1 MNSIIIAIAGGTGSG
16 KSYLTRNLANTYPK
30 KEILIIE
37 QDSYY
42 KDISNLDY
50 EDRCKQN
57 FDHPDA
63 IDSILIENHLK
74 QLLSGK
80 TIYSPKYNFFKHL
93 REKEGEKTTQRPIII
108 MEGILLLHYIKLHK
122 FYTLKVF
129 VETPEHIRINRRIER
144 DIQFRGRT
152 KNCIEKQ
159 YYSTVKPMHEKFVQP
174 SKSFSDIIIDGTAT
188 INKSINKIKSKIDL
202 ETK

>member
-1 MNSIIIAIAGGTGSG
+1 MNSIIVAIAGGTGSG

-30 KEILIIE
+30 KQILIIE

-50 EDRCKQN
+50 EERCKQN
-57 FDHPDA
+57 FAHPDA

-188 INKSINKIKSKIDL
+188 INKSINQIKSKIDL

>member
-1 MNSIIIAIAGGTGSG
+1 MNSMIIAVAGGTGSG
-16 KSYLTRNLANTYPK
+16 KSYLAKNLANTYPK

-74 QLLSGK
+74 KLLSGK
-80 TIYSPKYNFFKHL
+80 TIYSPRYNFFKHL
-93 REKEGEKTTQRPIII
+93 REREEKKIKQRPIII
-108 MEGILLLHYIKLHK
+108 MEGILLLHYIRLHK
-122 FYTLKVF
+122 FYALKVF
-129 VETPEHIRINRRIER
+129 VETPEHIRISRRMER

-152 KNCIEKQ
+152 KDSIEKQ

-174 SKSFSDIIIDGTAT
+174 SKSYSDIVIDGTAL
-188 INKSINKIKSKIDL
+188 INKSISRIKSKIDL
-202 ETK
+202 EIK

>member
-1 MNSIIIAIAGGTGSG
+1 MNSMIIAVAGGTGSG
-16 KSYLTRNLANTYPK
+16 KSYLAKNLANTYPK
-30 KEILIIE
+30 KEILIIK

-42 KDISNLDY
+42 KDISNLNY

-74 QLLSGK
+74 RLLSGK
-80 TIYSPKYNFFKHL
+80 TICSPRYNFSNHL
-93 REKEGEKTTQRPIII
+93 REKEDKKIKQRPIII
-108 MEGILLLHYIKLHK
+108 MEGILLLHYIRLHK

-129 VETPEHIRINRRIER
+129 VETPEHIRIRRRMER

-152 KNCIEKQ
+152 KDSIERQ

-174 SKSFSDIIIDGTAT
+174 SKFYSDIVIDGTAP
-188 INKSINKIKSKIDL
+188 INKSINQIKSKIDL
-202 ETK
+202 EIQ

>member
-1 MNSIIIAIAGGTGSG
+1 MNTMIIAVAGGTGSG
-16 KSYLTRNLANTYPK
+16 KSFLARNLANTYSK

-50 EDRCKQN
+50 KDRCKQN

-74 QLLSGK
+74 KLLSGK
-80 TIYSPKYNFFKHL
+80 TIYSPRYNFFKHL
-93 REKEGEKTTQRPIII
+93 RERKEKKIKQRPIII
-108 MEGILLLHYIKLHK
+108 IEGILLLHYVKLHK

-144 DIQFRGRT
+144 DIKFRGRT
-152 KNCIEKQ
+152 KSSIEKQ

-174 SKSFSDIIIDGTAT
+174 SKSYSDIVIDGTAF
-188 INKSINKIKSKIDL
+188 INKSINQIKSKLDL
-202 ETK
+202 EV

>member
-1 MNSIIIAIAGGTGSG
+1 MNSMIIAVAGGTGSG
-16 KSYLTRNLANTYPK
+16 KSYLAKNLANTYPR

-63 IDSILIENHLK
+63 IDSILIESHLK
-74 QLLSGK
+74 KLLSGK

-108 MEGILLLHYIKLHK
+108 MEGILLLHYIRLHK

-129 VETPEHIRINRRIER
+129 VETPEHTRISRRMKR

-152 KNCIEKQ
+152 KDSIERQ

-174 SKSFSDIIIDGTAT
+174 SKSYSDIVIDGTAS
-188 INKSINKIKSKIDL
+188 INKSINQIKSKIDL
-202 ETK
+202 KI

>member
-1 MNSIIIAIAGGTGSG
+1 MNTMIIAVAGGTGSG
-16 KSYLTRNLANTYPK
+16 KSFLARNLANTYSK

-50 EDRCKQN
+50 KDRCKQN

-74 QLLSGK
+74 KLLSGK
-80 TIYSPKYNFFKHL
+80 TIYSPRYNFFKHL
-93 REKEGEKTTQRPIII
+93 RERKEKKIKQRPIII
-108 MEGILLLHYIKLHK
+108 IEGILLLHYVKLHK

-144 DIQFRGRT
+144 DIKFRGRT
-152 KNCIEKQ
+152 KSSIEKQ

-174 SKSFSDIIIDGTAT
+174 SKSYSDIVIDGTAF
-188 INKSINKIKSKIDL
+188 INKSINQIKSKLDL
-202 ETK
+202 EI

>member
-1 MNSIIIAIAGGTGSG
+1 MNTMIIAVAGGTGSG
-16 KSYLTRNLANTYPK
+16 KSFLARNLANTYSK

-50 EDRCKQN
+50 KDRCKQN

-74 QLLSGK
+74 KLLSGK
-80 TIYSPKYNFFKHL
+80 TIYSPRYNFFKHL
-93 REKEGEKTTQRPIII
+93 RERKEKKIKQRPIII
-108 MEGILLLHYIKLHK
+108 IEGILLLHYVKLHK

-129 VETPEHIRINRRIER
+129 VETPEHIRMNRRIER
-144 DIQFRGRT
+144 DIKFRGRT
-152 KNCIEKQ
+152 KDSIEKQ

-174 SKSFSDIIIDGTAT
+174 SKSYSDIVIDGTAS
-188 INKSINKIKSKIDL
+188 INKSINQIKSKIDL
-202 ETK
+202 EIQ

>member
-30 KEILIIE
+30 KQILIIE

-188 INKSINKIKSKIDL
+188 IDKSINQIKSKIDL

>member
-1 MNSIIIAIAGGTGSG
+1 MNSMIIAVAGGTGSG
-16 KSYLTRNLANTYPK
+16 KSYLAKNLANTYPK

-42 KDISNLDY
+42 KDISDLDY
-50 EDRCKQN
+50 ENRCKQN

-188 INKSINKIKSKIDL
+188 INKSINRIKSKIDL

>member
-1 MNSIIIAIAGGTGSG
+1 MNTMIIAVAGGTGSG
-16 KSYLTRNLANTYPK
+16 KSFLARNLANTYSK

-50 EDRCKQN
+50 KDRCKQN

-74 QLLSGK
+74 KLLSGK
-80 TIYSPKYNFFKHL
+80 TIYSPRYNFFKHL
-93 REKEGEKTTQRPIII
+93 RERKEKKIKQRPIII
-108 MEGILLLHYIKLHK
+108 IEGILLLHYVKLHK

-144 DIQFRGRT
+144 DIKFRGRT
-152 KNCIEKQ
+152 KSSIEKQ

-174 SKSFSDIIIDGTAT
+174 SKSYSDIVIDGTAS
-188 INKSINKIKSKIDL
+188 INKSINQIKSKIDL
-202 ETK
+202 

>member
-1 MNSIIIAIAGGTGSG
+1 MNSMIIAVVGGTGSG
-16 KSYLTRNLANTYPK
+16 KSYLAKNLANTYPK

-50 EDRCKQN
+50 KDRCKQN

-74 QLLSGK
+74 KLLSGK
-80 TIYSPKYNFFKHL
+80 TIHSPRYNFFKHL
-93 REKEGEKTTQRPIII
+93 REKEEKKIKQHPIII
-108 MEGILLLHYIKLHK
+108 MEGILLLHYIRLHK
-122 FYTLKVF
+122 FFTLKVF
-129 VETPEHIRINRRIER
+129 VETPEHIRISRRMER
-144 DIQFRGRT
+144 DIQLRGRT
-152 KNCIEKQ
+152 KESIERQ

-174 SKSFSDIIIDGTAT
+174 SKSYSDIVIDGTAP
-188 INKSINKIKSKIDL
+188 INKSINQIKSKIDL
-202 ETK
+202 KTQ

>member
-1 MNSIIIAIAGGTGSG
+1 MNTIIIAVAGGTGSG
-16 KSYLTRNLANTYPK
+16 KSFLARNLANTYSK

-50 EDRCKQN
+50 KDRCKQN

-74 QLLSGK
+74 KLLSGK
-80 TIYSPKYNFFKHL
+80 TIYSPRYNFFKHL
-93 REKEGEKTTQRPIII
+93 RERKEKKIKQRPIII
-108 MEGILLLHYIKLHK
+108 IEGILLLHYVKLHK

-144 DIQFRGRT
+144 DIKFRGRT
-152 KNCIEKQ
+152 KSSIEKQ

-174 SKSFSDIIIDGTAT
+174 SKSYSDIVIDGTAS
-188 INKSINKIKSKIDL
+188 INKSINQIKSKIVV
-202 ETK
+202 

>member
-1 MNSIIIAIAGGTGSG
+1 MKSMIIAVAGGTGSG
-16 KSYLTRNLANTYPK
+16 KSYLARNLANTYPK

-74 QLLSGK
+74 
-80 TIYSPKYNFFKHL
+80 NFFLEKLFTVLGIIFKHL
-93 REKEGEKTTQRPIII
+93 REKEEKNKTTSYHNY
-108 MEGILLLHYIKLHK
+108 GGNSSASLHQ
-122 FYTLKVF
+122 T
-129 VETPEHIRINRRIER
+129 
-144 DIQFRGRT
+144 
-152 KNCIEKQ
+152 
-159 YYSTVKPMHEKFVQP
+159 S
-174 SKSFSDIIIDGTAT
+174 
-188 INKSINKIKSKIDL
+188 
-202 ETK
+202 

>member
-1 MNSIIIAIAGGTGSG
+1 MNSTIIAVAGGTGSG
-16 KSYLTRNLANTYPK
+16 KSYLAKNLANTYPK

-74 QLLSGK
+74 KLLSGK
-80 TIYSPKYNFFKHL
+80 TIYIPRYNFFKHL
-93 REKEGEKTTQRPIII
+93 REREEKKIKQRPIII
-108 MEGILLLHYIKLHK
+108 MEGILLLHYIRLHK
-122 FYTLKVF
+122 FYALKVF
-129 VETPEHIRINRRIER
+129 VEAPEHIRINRRIER

-152 KNCIEKQ
+152 KDSIEKQ
-159 YYSTVKPMHEKFVQP
+159 YYSSVKPMHEKFVQP
-174 SKSFSDIIIDGTAT
+174 SKFYSDIVIDGTAL
-188 INKSINKIKSKIDL
+188 INESINQIKSKIDL
-202 ETK
+202 EIQ

>member
-1 MNSIIIAIAGGTGSG
+1 MNSMIIAVAGGTGSG
-16 KSYLTRNLANTYPK
+16 KSYLAKNLANTYPK

-50 EDRCKQN
+50 KDRCKQN

-74 QLLSGK
+74 KLLSGK
-80 TIYSPKYNFFKHL
+80 TIYSPRYNFFKHL
-93 REKEGEKTTQRPIII
+93 REKEEKKIKQHPIIV
-108 MEGILLLHYIKLHK
+108 MEGILLLHYIRLHK
-122 FYTLKVF
+122 FFTLKVF
-129 VETPEHIRINRRIER
+129 VETPEHIRISRRMER

-152 KNCIEKQ
+152 KDSIEKQ

-174 SKSFSDIIIDGTAT
+174 SKSYSDIVIDGTAL
-188 INKSINKIKSKIDL
+188 INQSINKIKSKLDL
-202 ETK
+202 EIK

>member
-1 MNSIIIAIAGGTGSG
+1 MNTMIIAVAGGTGSG
-16 KSYLTRNLANTYPK
+16 KSFLARNLANTYSK

-50 EDRCKQN
+50 KDRCKQN

-74 QLLSGK
+74 KLLSGK
-80 TIYSPKYNFFKHL
+80 TIYSPRYNFFKHL
-93 REKEGEKTTQRPIII
+93 REREEKKIKQRPIII
-108 MEGILLLHYIKLHK
+108 IEGILLLHYVKLHK

-144 DIQFRGRT
+144 DIKFRGRT
-152 KNCIEKQ
+152 KSSIEKQ
-159 YYSTVKPMHEKFVQP
+159 YYSTVKPMHEEFVQP
-174 SKSFSDIIIDGTAT
+174 SKSYSDIVIDGTAF
-188 INKSINKIKSKIDL
+188 INKSINQIKSKLDL
-202 ETK
+202 EI

>member
-1 MNSIIIAIAGGTGSG
+1 MNSVIIAVAGGTGSG
-16 KSYLTRNLANTYPK
+16 KSYLARNLANTYPR

-42 KDISNLDY
+42 RDISYLEY

-74 QLLSGK
+74 KLLSGK
-80 TIYSPKYNFFKHL
+80 TIYSPRYNFFKHL
-93 REKEGEKTTQRPIII
+93 REKKGKKIKQRPIII
-108 MEGILLLHYIKLHK
+108 MEGILLLHYIRLHK
-122 FYTLKVF
+122 FYALKVF
-129 VETPEHIRINRRIER
+129 VETPEQIRINRRMER

-152 KNCIEKQ
+152 KESIEKQ

-174 SKSFSDIIIDGTAT
+174 SKYYSDIVIDGTAF
-188 INKSINKIKSKIDL
+188 INRSINRIKSKINFRI
-202 ETK
+202 

>member
-1 MNSIIIAIAGGTGSG
+1 MNSMIIAVAGGTGSG
-16 KSYLTRNLANTYPK
+16 KSYLAKNLANTYPK

-63 IDSILIENHLK
+63 IDSILIETHLK
-74 QLLSGK
+74 KLLSGK
-80 TIYSPKYNFFKHL
+80 TIYSPRYNFFKHL
-93 REKEGEKTTQRPIII
+93 REKEGKKIKQHSIII
-108 MEGILLLHYIKLHK
+108 IEGILLLHYARLHK

-129 VETPEHIRINRRIER
+129 VETPEHIRISRRMKR

-152 KNCIEKQ
+152 KDSIEKQ

-174 SKSFSDIIIDGTAT
+174 SKSYSDIVIDGTAL
-188 INKSINKIKSKIDL
+188 INQSINKIKSKLDL
-202 ETK
+202 EIK

>member
-1 MNSIIIAIAGGTGSG
+1 MKSMIIAVAGGTGSG
-16 KSYLTRNLANTYPK
+16 KSYLARNLANTYPK

-42 KDISNLDY
+42 KDISNLNY

-63 IDSILIENHLK
+63 IDSILIEEHLK
-74 QLLSGK
+74 KLVSGK
-80 TIYSPKYNFFKHL
+80 TIYSPRYNFFKHV
-93 REKEGEKTTQRPIII
+93 REKEEKKIKQHPIII
-108 MEGILLLHYIKLHK
+108 IEGILLLHYIRLHK

-129 VETPEHIRINRRIER
+129 VETPEHIRINRRMKR

-152 KNCIEKQ
+152 KDSIERQ

-174 SKSFSDIIIDGTAT
+174 SKTYSDIVIDGTAL
-188 INKSINKIKSKIDL
+188 INKSINQIKSKIVV
-202 ETK
+202 

>member
-1 MNSIIIAIAGGTGSG
+1 MNSMIIAVAGGTGSG
-16 KSYLTRNLANTYPK
+16 KSYLAKNLANTYPK

-74 QLLSGK
+74 LLLSGK
-80 TIYSPKYNFFKHL
+80 TIYTTKYNFFKHL
-93 REKEGEKTTQRPIII
+93 R
-108 MEGILLLHYIKLHK
+108 
-122 FYTLKVF
+122 
-129 VETPEHIRINRRIER
+129 
-144 DIQFRGRT
+144 DI
-152 KNCIEKQ
+152 
-159 YYSTVKPMHEKFVQP
+159 
-174 SKSFSDIIIDGTAT
+174 
-188 INKSINKIKSKIDL
+188 
-202 ETK
+202 

>member
-1 MNSIIIAIAGGTGSG
+1 MNTMIIAVAGGTGSG
-16 KSYLTRNLANTYPK
+16 KSFLARNLANTYSK

-50 EDRCKQN
+50 KDRCKQN

-74 QLLSGK
+74 KLLSGK
-80 TIYSPKYNFFKHL
+80 TIYSPRYNFFKHL
-93 REKEGEKTTQRPIII
+93 RERKEKKIKQRPIII
-108 MEGILLLHYIKLHK
+108 IEGILLLHYVKLHK

-144 DIQFRGRT
+144 DIKFRGRT
-152 KNCIEKQ
+152 KSSIEKQ
-159 YYSTVKPMHEKFVQP
+159 YYSTVKPMHEEFVQP
-174 SKSFSDIIIDGTAT
+174 SKSYSDIVIDGTAL
-188 INKSINKIKSKIDL
+188 INKSINQIKSKLDL
-202 ETK
+202 EV

>member
-1 MNSIIIAIAGGTGSG
+1 MSSMIIAVAGGTGSG
-16 KSYLTRNLANTYPK
+16 KSYLAKNLANAYPK
-30 KEILIIE
+30 KKILIIE
-37 QDSYY
+37 QDSYS

-63 IDSILIENHLK
+63 IDSILIETHLK
-74 QLLSGK
+74 KLLSGK
-80 TIYSPKYNFFKHL
+80 TIYSPRYNFFKHL
-93 REKEGEKTTQRPIII
+93 REKEGKKIKQHSIII
-108 MEGILLLHYIKLHK
+108 MEGILLLHYTRLHK

-129 VETPEHIRINRRIER
+129 VETPEHIRISRRMER

-152 KNCIEKQ
+152 KDSIEKQ

-174 SKSFSDIIIDGTAT
+174 SKSYSDIVIDGTAL
-188 INKSINKIKSKIDL
+188 INQSINKIKSKLDF
-202 ETK
+202 ETQ

>member
-1 MNSIIIAIAGGTGSG
+1 MNSMIIAVAGGTGSG
-16 KSYLTRNLANTYPK
+16 KSYLAKNLANTYPK
-30 KEILIIE
+30 KKILIIE

-74 QLLSGK
+74 KLLSGK
-80 TIYSPKYNFFKHL
+80 TIYSPRYNFFKHL
-93 REKEGEKTTQRPIII
+93 REREEKKIKQHPIII
-108 MEGILLLHYIKLHK
+108 MEGILLLHYIRLHK

-129 VETPEHIRINRRIER
+129 VETPEQIRINRRMKR

-152 KNCIEKQ
+152 KDSIKRQ

-174 SKSFSDIIIDGTAT
+174 SKSYADIVIDGTAL
-188 INKSINKIKSKIDL
+188 INKSINQIKSKIVV
-202 ETK
+202 

>member
-30 KEILIIE
+30 KQILIIE

-93 REKEGEKTTQRPIII
+93 REKEGKKTTQRPIII

-152 KNCIEKQ
+152 KSCIEKQ

>member
-30 KEILIIE
+30 KQILIIE

-42 KDISNLDY
+42 KDISDLDY

-129 VETPEHIRINRRIER
+129 VETPEHIRIHRRIER